1 MIPRHIT
8 VKLLKLK
15 DKEKM
20 FKATRGEKNDTLHI
34 LNNKGIATSFSLGE
48 KKRQKTI
55 E

>member
-34 LNNKGIATSFSLGE
+34 LNNKGISHVILIRK